1 MMQRIHFNGIS
12 KCVLLSLLCFSLS
25 LFYFYS
31 FAFFILSF
39 CLCVSSVSVPT
50 LLRVCVM
57 HWNTETHIHA
67 EHVLPAILQIP
78 EKAAGVCSRG
88 YSVAWVMAMSV
99 CVTIVQWPNT
109 PLSSSESEDSLLS
122 SWFNGLPRILSLSR
136 VRTIPW
142 ETGDG
147 HFTKIEMSLYVEEWY
162 HRVNV

>member
-99 CVTIVQWPNT
+99 CVTSYNGQTLPSPAVSQKIAYCHR
-109 PLSSSESEDSLLS
+109 DSMGYQEFS
-122 SWFNGLPRILSLSR
+122 LSLAC
-136 VRTIPW
+136 VRSPEKPGMVT
-142 ETGDG
+142 
-147 HFTKIEMSLYVEEWY
+147 SQ
-162 HRVNV
+162 R